1 MAKTGKKIIRYKKP
15 KNLNIGMA
23 VFAVIFLYLIIV
35 LVQYM
40 IKPKVKMYEVQDG
53 DIANTSYY
61 TGVILREEMVINS
74 DYSGYVNYYLRE
86 KQKAAVG
93 NLVFTVDENGSM
105 KEYLNQSS
113 GDKSRLSDENLKELK
128 ELLANFSSS
137 YSDSRF
143 SEVYDASAALSSR
156 LMECI
161 NVNNLQELSSFT
173 ELENSIS
180 FQKCYAK
187 ISGVVIYSIDGLE
200 GLTAEQVSADI
211 FSQDNYQKTSL
222 TGGELISSGS
232 AAYKVITD
240 DSWSVVIPLSEEE
253 LSDYTDVKSV
263 AVHFPG
269 KDLDAT
275 AGFSIV
281 RGRDGASYGK
291 IDLTKY
297 MIQFAGDRFVEIE
310 VKNSQAHGLKIP
322 KTALVSKE
330 AFVIP
335 MEYLTTGGDS
345 LNEGFYKQA
354 YGNDGTVTTEFVE
367 ADILR
372 ITDEDEKQAAEA
384 AGEEITDNCYVS
396 IDNFSEGDYL
406 LLPDSNERYQIGQ
419 KEVLTGVYNV
429 NRGYAVFKYIRILD
443 DNSEYCIA
451 KKNVSY
457 SLRTYDQIALHGDRV
472 SDDAILH

>member
-1 MAKTGKKIIRYKKP
+1 
-15 KNLNIGMA
+15 MA

-61 TGVILREEMVINS
+61 TGVILREETVINS

-200 GLTAEQVSADI
+200 GLTAEQISADI
-211 FSQDNYQKTSL
+211 FSVHQDFSL
-222 TGGELISSGS
+222 GTRIHASENIEHRSLSSSAGAYDHNKFPFLNFKIHSVHCMNGYFSHMICFPDISQ
-232 AAYKVITD
+232 AYK
-240 DSWSVVIPLSEEE
+240 
-253 LSDYTDVKSV
+253 
-263 AVHFPG
+263 
-269 KDLDAT
+269 
-275 AGFSIV
+275 
-281 RGRDGASYGK
+281 
-291 IDLTKY
+291 
-297 MIQFAGDRFVEIE
+297 
-310 VKNSQAHGLKIP
+310 
-322 KTALVSKE
+322 
-330 AFVIP
+330 
-335 MEYLTTGGDS
+335 
-345 LNEGFYKQA
+345 
-354 YGNDGTVTTEFVE
+354 
-367 ADILR
+367 
-372 ITDEDEKQAAEA
+372 
-384 AGEEITDNCYVS
+384 
-396 IDNFSEGDYL
+396 
-406 LLPDSNERYQIGQ
+406 
-419 KEVLTGVYNV
+419 
-429 NRGYAVFKYIRILD
+429 
-443 DNSEYCIA
+443 
-451 KKNVSY
+451 
-457 SLRTYDQIALHGDRV
+457 
-472 SDDAILH
+472 